1 MNATRLTYNYKTNTL
16 DSTEFRFVLSRIEY
30 FQVLKWDTVYEDESE
45 IIEYKQFYGDL
56 WEDDIEIKLLLTM
69 KNGEEV
75 VIEFD
80 PVIYERLK
88 KYFE

>member
-1 MNATRLTYNYKTNTL
+1 VNATRLTYNYKTNTL

-45 IIEYKQFYGDL
+45 IIEYKEFYGDL

>member
-45 IIEYKQFYGDL
+45 IIEYKEFYGDL